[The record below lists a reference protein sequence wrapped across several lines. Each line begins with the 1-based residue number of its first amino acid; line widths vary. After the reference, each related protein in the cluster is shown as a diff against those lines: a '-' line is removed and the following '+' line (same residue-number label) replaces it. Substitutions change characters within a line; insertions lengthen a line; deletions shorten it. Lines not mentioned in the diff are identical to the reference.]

1 MIKAVFFDL
10 DGTLLPLDQ
19 DLLTENFFT
28 LIAKKFASF
37 GYEPN
42 TLIKAIKHAAEAMKK
57 NNGLRT
63 NEAVFWEDYT
73 SSFGDQARSHK
84 PLFTDFYKNEYQK
97 LKEICGYNYK
107 MAQIVKAQREKGLR
121 VGLATNPLFPAIATE
136 SRIRWAGLE
145 PEDFD
150 FYTSYENIGF
160 TKPNLGYYR
169 ELARRTKVAAS
180 ECLMIG
186 NDVEDDMIADQLGM
200 RVFLL
205 TDCLI
210 NNKGDDLSEFPH
222 GDLAEMQSFLSKI

>member
-19 DLLTENFFT
+19 ELLIENYFM
-28 LIAKKFASF
+28 LLAKKLASF

-73 SSFGDQARSHK
+73 HSIGDQARTHK
-84 PLFTDFYKNEYQK
+84 SLFTDFYKHEFQK

-107 MAQIVKAQREKGLR
+107 MARIVKAVREKGLQ
-121 VGLATNPLFPAIATE
+121 VALATNPVFPAIAQE
-136 SRIRWAGLE
+136 SRMRWAGLE

-169 ELARRTKVAAS
+169 ELARRAKVAAS

-186 NDVEDDMIADQLGM
+186 NDVEDDMVADQLGM

>member
-19 DLLTENFFT
+19 ELLIENYFM
-28 LIAKKFASF
+28 LLAKKLASF

-73 SSFGDQARSHK
+73 HSIGDQARTHK
-84 PLFTDFYKNEYQK
+84 SLFTDFYRHEFQK

-107 MAQIVKAQREKGLR
+107 MARIVKAVREKGLQ
-121 VGLATNPLFPAIATE
+121 VALATNPVFPAIAQE
-136 SRIRWAGLE
+136 SRMRWAGLE

-169 ELARRTKVAAS
+169 ELARRAKVAAS

-186 NDVEDDMIADQLGM
+186 NDVEDDMVADQLGM